1 MKTNWNELLP
11 DLNWVDGIGFCK
23 QMDVNSLAYVDDEG
37 NLKTDIVLREWD
49 YIQDDKIYI
58 NSGQIV
64 LNGDTL
70 LKGTDGYYYVDAHDM
85 KRLNNYIGE
94 MICDTLSIS
103 EHRLSTIDGITG
115 YGNNDTYPGENWIYL
130 IQQNKTKEEV
140 KTFLRDNPTTIVY
153 QLAKPKVYDLVSPIN
168 LSSYE
173 GRTVVDCNLKLP
185 PIMSFTI
192 TSYISEL
199 VKTNRNRV
207 SKVTNSI
214 SQYIETTLNHS
225 DRLKKLEER

>member
-1 MKTNWNELLP
+1 MKTNWNELIP
-11 DLNWVDGIGFCK
+11 DLNWVEGVGFCK

-49 YIQDDKIYI
+49 YIQDDKYVVGSEEVILNNENWVVHAILENTIRVRKSISSNGGLMKCDKLPYIIDYSLDAPHIYI
-58 NSGQIV
+58 S
-64 LNGDTL
+64 NGETL
-70 LKGTDGYYYVDAHDM
+70 WMFVD
-85 KRLNNYIGE
+85 K
-94 MICDTLSIS
+94 S
-103 EHRLSTIDGITG
+103 ELATPDLAGF
-115 YGNNDTYPGENWIYL
+115 
-130 IQQNKTKEEV
+130 KTWLQ
-140 KTFLRDNPTTIVY
+140 TNPITIVY
-153 QLAKPKVYDLVSPIN
+153 QLAEPKVYDLVSPIN
-168 LSSYE
+168 LPSYE
-173 GRTVVDCNLKLP
+173 GRTVVDCNLKVP